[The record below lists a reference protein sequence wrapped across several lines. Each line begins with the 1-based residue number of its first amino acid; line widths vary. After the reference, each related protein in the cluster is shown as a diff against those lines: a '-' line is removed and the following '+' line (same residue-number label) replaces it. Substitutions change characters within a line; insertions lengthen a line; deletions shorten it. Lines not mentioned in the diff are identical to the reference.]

1 MKGVPG
7 VYFIACRYA
16 KHYMNIYTLE
26 QYCKIDVID
35 QGHIFMFQLF
45 KQFCFIDIPS
55 HKRFFIYRVSDIGY
69 VHVHHVLNCPMYPD
83 IKE

>member
-1 MKGVPG
+1 MSLRKAL
-7 VYFIACRYA
+7 YE
-16 KHYMNIYTLE
+16 YTLE

-69 VHVHHVLNCPMYPD
+69 VHVHHVLSNGNEEEE
-83 IKE
+83 KRFNVKGK